1 MSNGPEVIK
10 LKQAVWVQA
19 NLQPA
24 FTAKITAIEDGVF
37 WINLPK
43 EGNQI
48 LVLLKNQVVRV
59 GFPHPKG
66 FLQAETTVSI
76 LGEQKDKFYGLVL
89 PSKFEESQERKFI
102 RANHYTN
109 VLFTAGNLKAQTA
122 LVNFSAG
129 GLMVYL
135 VPELEKIILSRQ
147 NIKATFTIE
156 NFPFNLDVKLSWKK
170 QYDNIIF
177 AGLQFQN
184 VSASTQDA
192 LAMLS
197 IRYTER

>member
-1 MSNGPEVIK
+1 MSNGPDVIK

-24 FTAKITAIEDGVF
+24 FTAKITAIEDGLF

-48 LVLLKNQVVRV
+48 LVLLKNQRVRV
-59 GFPHPKG
+59 GFPYPKG
-66 FLQAETTVSI
+66 FFQAETTVSV
-76 LGEQKDKFYGLVL
+76 LGEKQDKFYGLVL
-89 PSKFEESQERKFI
+89 PPKFEESQERRFL
-102 RANHYTN
+102 RAIHYTN
-109 VLFTAGNLKAQTA
+109 VLFTSGNLKAQTA

-135 VPELEKIILSRQ
+135 VPELERIIMSGQ

-156 NFPFNLDVKLSWKK
+156 NFPFDLDVKLAWKK
-170 QYDNIIF
+170 QYDNIPF
-177 AGLQFQN
+177 AGLQFEN
-184 VSASTQDA
+184 ISASTQGA